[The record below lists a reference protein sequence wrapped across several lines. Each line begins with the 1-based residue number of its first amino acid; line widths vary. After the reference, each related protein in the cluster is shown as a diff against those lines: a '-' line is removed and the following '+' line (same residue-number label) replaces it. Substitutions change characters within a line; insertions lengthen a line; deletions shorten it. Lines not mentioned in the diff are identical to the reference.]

1 MYRYILYI
9 YNGILLGHKKELN
22 NAICSNLDW
31 PRDYVKWSKPVK
43 DKYHMI
49 LLIYGIKK
57 KIKMT
62 YLQNR
67 IRLTDKENK
76 IMVTKGEGE
85 RGIN

>member
-1 MYRYILYI
+1 
-9 YNGILLGHKKELN
+9 
-22 NAICSNLDW
+22 
-31 PRDYVKWSKPVK
+31 
-43 DKYHMI
+43 MI